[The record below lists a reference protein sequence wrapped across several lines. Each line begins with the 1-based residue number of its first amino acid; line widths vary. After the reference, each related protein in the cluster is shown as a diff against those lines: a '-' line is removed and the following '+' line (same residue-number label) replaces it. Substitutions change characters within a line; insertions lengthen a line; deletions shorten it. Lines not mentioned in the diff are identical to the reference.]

1 MIAAI
6 YLDSNIEEAKKFI
19 LKNIKDSVEFASH
32 NVGLKD
38 YKTVLQEKLQ
48 VAGDVK
54 IIYTIIDDEYSREF
68 LDEKLLL
75 LSSDRNRSLSD
86 TLHKLVANDF
96 DIDKTAVA
104 LFQHPNTI
112 RYRINK
118 LKELMSVN
126 SDLEFQVLASL
137 YHNLPL

>member
-1 MIAAI
+1 MSDKLLDIYKIHIAIARCI
-6 YLDSNIEEAKKFI
+6 NASKEALKLNIPV
-19 LKNIKDSVEFASH
+19 LKYSEL
-32 NVGLKD
+32 GL
-38 YKTVLQEKLQ
+38 TNL
-48 VAGDVK
+48 
-54 IIYTIIDDEYSREF
+54 IYTIIDDEYSREF

>member
-1 MIAAI
+1 MQKFENVDVLAALGEI
-6 YLDSNIEEAKKFI
+6 MRQNTAFY
-19 LKNIKDSVEFASH
+19 
-32 NVGLKD
+32 
-38 YKTVLQEKLQ
+38 
-48 VAGDVK
+48 
-54 IIYTIIDDEYSREF
+54 R
-68 LDEKLLL
+68 
-75 LSSDRNRSLSD
+75 
-86 TLHKLVANDF
+86 NDF

>member
-1 MIAAI
+1 MKSF
-6 YLDSNIEEAKKFI
+6 Y
-19 LKNIKDSVEFASH
+19 
-32 NVGLKD
+32 
-38 YKTVLQEKLQ
+38 
-48 VAGDVK
+48 
-54 IIYTIIDDEYSREF
+54 
-68 LDEKLLL
+68 
-75 LSSDRNRSLSD
+75 SLSD

-137 YHNLPL
+137 YHNLTYNPIILFWG